1 MKRNIQHDP
10 LAVQQVE
17 TSQWSYP
24 VHSHNHFE
32 LILIRGGSG
41 YHLINGNRFAYQ
53 AGDVFFL
60 SPLDCHSFVIN
71 KKTCFCFL
79 SFTDLYLANLSQMG
93 ANSWPQIREYGLTK
107 YQPLAGSLV
116 TDGMEQ
122 QNLQALF
129 QIILVEHYAHQSPL
143 ANPVVESLMKT
154 ILSIIDRQLSHYQ
167 PGAGTSSCTASSLRQ
182 RIGTYVHR
190 YITEPDYLRLEKMAD
205 VFNYS
210 QRHLGALF
218 KQQTGESIQQY
229 IIRYKLQLVETRL
242 RLSTLTVSQIAD
254 EFGFTDVC
262 HLNKLFKRYYRQTPT
277 GYRRELSAGLPAM
290 PGLPAGFTTMLN
302 ASENSFLI
310 A

>member
-1 MKRNIQHDP
+1 MKRSTQHE
-10 LAVQQVE
+10 LLLVQQFE
-17 TSQWSYP
+17 TSLWPFPS
-24 VHSHNHFE
+24 HTHNHFE
-32 LILIRGGSG
+32 LILIRSG
-41 YHLINGNRFAYQ
+41 TGHHHINGNRFVYQ
-53 AGDVFFL
+53 AGDVFL
-60 SPLDCHSFVIN
+60 LGPLDCHTFAVN
-71 KKTCFCFL
+71 QKTCFCCL
-79 SFTDLYLANLSQMG
+79 SFTDLYMASLSPMG
-93 ANSWPQIREYGLTK
+93 TNTWPQIREHGLTK
-107 YQPLAGSLV
+107 HQPLVGSLV
-116 TDGMEQ
+116 TDGLEQ
-122 QNLQALF
+122 QNLFALF
-129 QIILVEHYAHQSPL
+129 QIIMAEQNAQQSPL
-143 ANPVVESLMKT
+143 SNPVIESLMKT
-154 ILSIIDRQLSHYQ
+154 ILSIVDRQLLQYQ
-167 PGAGTSSCTASSLRQ
+167 LGMPTAYGTASSLRQ
-182 RIGTYVHR
+182 RIGTYIHR

-277 GYRRELSAGLPAM
+277 GYRRELSASLPAM
-290 PGLPAGFTTMLN
+290 PGLPAGFTTILN